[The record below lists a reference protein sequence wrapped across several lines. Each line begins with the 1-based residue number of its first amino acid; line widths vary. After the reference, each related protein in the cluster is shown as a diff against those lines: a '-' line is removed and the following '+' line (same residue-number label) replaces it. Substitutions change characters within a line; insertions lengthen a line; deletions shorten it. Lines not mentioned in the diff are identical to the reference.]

1 MARAL
6 GWVALGG
13 IAFLGLV
20 ALLAPRQVTGQ
31 ALVLA
36 AVTVVPGALMLAVA
50 ALARRRR
57 GGRVSTADQ
66 PPLDQRGR

>member
-1 MARAL
+1 MGRAL

-13 IAFLGLV
+13 VAFLGVV
-20 ALLAPRQVTGQ
+20 ALLAPPQVAGQ

-36 AVTVVPGALMLAVA
+36 AVTVAPGVLMLAVA

-66 PPLDQRGR
+66 PPIDQR

>member
-1 MARAL
+1 MGRAL

-13 IAFLGLV
+13 VAFLGLV
-20 ALLAPRQVTGQ
+20 ALLAPRQVAGQ
-31 ALVLA
+31 ALLLA
-36 AVTVVPGALMLAVA
+36 AVTVAPGALMLAIA

-66 PPLDQRGR
+66 EPLDERGR